1 MNYRLQDFIR
11 YIIPGLY
18 VIFFVFIW
26 SVLSSKYHIDTAK
39 LKDFTNVII
48 LLIPFVGFVI
58 GYFIESVMTCA
69 EHLFYILGGRRPSK
83 TILDRKCKFYIISE
97 TDRNKIFHR
106 HNISGGSIKNSFAGQ
121 ILQTAKQKID
131 RESVENF
138 RMNSI
143 LARNIFGSQIVLT
156 IAYSFVTNQ
165 FYTNKIWWIFLVI
178 SIIFLIY
185 WIHHNHVY
193 VKYIFAEYAKL
204 LQ

>member
-1 MNYRLQDFIR
+1 MNYRLQDFIK

-18 VIFFVFIW
+18 FIFFVFIW
-26 SVLSSKYHIDTAK
+26 SILSSKYHIDTAK

-48 LLIPFVGFVI
+48 LLVPFVGFVI
-58 GYFIESVMTCA
+58 GYFIESVMTCV

-83 TILDRKCKFYIISE
+83 TILDGNCKFYIIPVS
-97 TDRNKIFHR
+97 DRDKVFHE
-106 HNISGGSIKNSFAGQ
+106 HGISGAPIKNNLAGQ
-121 ILQTAKQKID
+121 ILQTAKQRID

-156 IAYSFVTNQ
+156 IAYSFVTDQ
-165 FYTNKIWWIFLVI
+165 FYTNKIWWTFLVI
-178 SIIFLIY
+178 SIVFLIY
-185 WIHHNHVY
+185 WVHHNHVY
-193 VKYIFAEYAKL
+193 VKYIFAEYAKI

>member
-1 MNYRLQDFIR
+1 MNYRLQDFIN

-26 SVLSSKYHIDTAK
+26 SVLSSNCHIETVK
-39 LKDFTNVII
+39 LKDFTSAII

-58 GYFIESVMTCA
+58 GYLIESLMTCA

-83 TILDRKCKFYIISE
+83 TILDRKCKNYIISE
-97 TDRNKIFHR
+97 IDRNKIFSQ
-106 HNISGGSIKNSFAGQ
+106 HNISGDSINNSLAGQ

-138 RMNSI
+138 RINSI

-156 IAYSFVTNQ
+156 IAYSFVAYR
-165 FYTNKIWWIFLVI
+165 FYANEIWWFFLVI

-185 WIHHNHVY
+185 WIHHNHMY
-193 VKYIFAEYAKL
+193 VKYVFAEYARNL
-204 LQ
+204 Y

>member
-1 MNYRLQDFIR
+1 MNYRLQDFIK

-26 SVLSSKYHIDTAK
+26 SVLSSKYQIDTAK

-69 EHLFYILGGRRPSK
+69 EHLVYILGGRRPSK
-83 TILDRKCKFYIISE
+83 TILDRKCKFYIIPE
-97 TDRNKIFHR
+97 TDRNKIFHQ
-106 HNISGGSIKNSFAGQ
+106 HKVSGSSIKNNFAGQ

-143 LARNIFGSQIVLT
+143 LARNIFGSQIILT
-156 IAYSFVTNQ
+156 IAYSFVTDQ
-165 FYTNKIWWIFLVI
+165 FYTNKIWWISFVI

-185 WIHHNHVY
+185 WVHHNHVY
-193 VKYIFAEYAKL
+193 VKYIYAEYAKL